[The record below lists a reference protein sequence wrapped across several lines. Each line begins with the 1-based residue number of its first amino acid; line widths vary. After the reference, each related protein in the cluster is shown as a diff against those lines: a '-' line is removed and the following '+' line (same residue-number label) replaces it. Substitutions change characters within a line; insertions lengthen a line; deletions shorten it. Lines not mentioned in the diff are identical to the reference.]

1 MATVFFYS
9 MKNNF
14 PKGWIDEGE
23 AYPLGLGTT
32 MDLDRHDFQLTELM
46 ERIQANDNRLVAL
59 QVPEGLKMQALE
71 MMDTIETETSAK
83 VILAADPC
91 YGACDLVH
99 DKMGMMG
106 VELVAHMGHS
116 QMNIDSGM
124 PTQFIDVTYDGDP
137 ELKPVLPFLEKHRA
151 MARQRMENQP
161 AAEDLSEE
169 EAQDRFMD
177 AVGRLAPLTG
187 TKLGLV
193 GSIQHLHLLPEFHD
207 RLEEAGYEVEIP
219 IGGARLSFPGQVL
232 GCNYSGDD
240 DSIGHYLFLGSGDF
254 HPIGLVLHTGKPLAM
269 LDPYTGDAEE
279 MSLERI
285 ERILRQRFGLIMACG
300 EAERFGILIG
310 EKPGQMRRSL
320 ALRMKRILEK
330 HGKKGYLLALEHVGP
345 ELIDFYPV
353 DAFVN
358 TACPR
363 IAIDD
368 AVRYQKPLI
377 TPFELE
383 VALGEKKWETG
394 YQFDEIP

>member
-1 MATVFFYS
+1 MRERRA
-9 MKNNF
+9 
-14 PKGWIDEGE
+14 PRI
-23 AYPLGLGTT
+23 GTT
-32 MDLDRHDFQLTELM
+32 MDLDRHDFELDQLM
-46 ERIQANDNRLVAL
+46 ERIQANDNRLIAL
-59 QVPEGLKMQALE
+59 QIPEGLKMQALE

-83 VILAADPC
+83 VVLAADPC

-99 DKMGMMG
+99 DKMKLMG

-137 ELKPVLPFLEKHRA
+137 ELTPVIPFLDAHKAIAEKRLA
-151 MARQRMENQP
+151 DQATPEEM
-161 AAEDLSEE
+161 SEE
-169 EAQDRFMD
+169 EAQERFLD
-177 AVGRLAPLTG
+177 AVGRMAPLTG

-193 GSIQHLHLLPEFHD
+193 GSI
-207 RLEEAGYEVEIP
+207 
-219 IGGARLSFPGQVL
+219 PGQVL

-285 ERILRQRFGLIMACG
+285 ERILRQRSGLIMASG
-300 EAERFGILIG
+300 DAQRFGILIG
-310 EKPGQMRRSL
+310 EKPGQMRRTL
-320 ALRMKRILEK
+320 ALRMKRMLEK
-330 HGKKGYLLALEHVGP
+330 HGKKGYLLALEHIGP
-345 ELIDFYPV
+345 DLIDFYPV

-368 AVRYQKPLI
+368 AVRYRKPLI

>member
-1 MATVFFYS
+1 
-9 MKNNF
+9 
-14 PKGWIDEGE
+14 
-23 AYPLGLGTT
+23 
-32 MDLDRHDFQLTELM
+32 MDLDRHDFQLEELI
-46 ERIQANDNRLVAL
+46 ERIQKNDNRLVAL

-71 MMDTIETETSAK
+71 MMDEIESGSGAK

-99 DKMGMMG
+99 DKMKMMG

-137 ELKPVLPFLEKHRA
+137 ELEPVLPMLNAHLQIAKNR
-151 MARQRMENQP
+151 MAEQLTSE
-161 AAEDLSEE
+161 LTEE
-169 EAQDRFMD
+169 EAQERFMD
-177 AVGRLAPLTG
+177 AVGRMTPLKD

-193 GSIQHLHLLPEFHD
+193 GSIQHLHLLPDFHE
-207 RLEEAGYEVEIP
+207 RLEQAGFDVTIP
-219 IGGARLSFPGQVL
+219 MGGARLTFPGQVL

-240 DSIGHYLFLGSGDF
+240 DTIGHYLFLGSGDF

-269 LDPYTGDAEE
+269 LDPYSGDAIE
-279 MSLERI
+279 MSFERI
-285 ERILRQRFGLIMACG
+285 ERILRQRFGLIMSSMDAQK
-300 EAERFGILIG
+300 FGILIG
-310 EKPGQMRRSL
+310 EKPGQMRRTL
-320 ALRMKRILEK
+320 ALRMKRLLEK

-368 AVRYQKPLI
+368 AVKYSKPLI

-383 VALGEKKWETG
+383 VALGEKKWELG

>member
-1 MATVFFYS
+1 
-9 MKNNF
+9 
-14 PKGWIDEGE
+14 
-23 AYPLGLGTT
+23 
-32 MDLDRHDFQLTELM
+32 MDLDRHDFQLEELI
-46 ERIQANDNRLVAL
+46 ERIQKNDNRLVAL

-71 MMDTIETETSAK
+71 MMDEIESGSGAK
-83 VILAADPC
+83 VVLAADPC

-99 DKMGMMG
+99 DKMKMMG

-137 ELKPVLPFLEKHRA
+137 ELSPVIPMLNAHLEIAKKRMSEQSTSA
-151 MARQRMENQP
+151 MT
-161 AAEDLSEE
+161 EE
-169 EAQDRFMD
+169 EAQERFMD
-177 AVGRLAPLTG
+177 AVGRMTPLKD

-207 RLEEAGYEVEIP
+207 RLEKAGFDVTIP
-219 IGGARLSFPGQVL
+219 MGGARLTFPGQVL

-240 DSIGHYLFLGSGDF
+240 DTIGHYLFLGSGDF

-269 LDPYTGDAEE
+269 LDPYSGDAIE
-279 MSLERI
+279 MSFERI
-285 ERILRQRFGLIMACG
+285 ERILRQRFGLIMSSMD
-300 EAERFGILIG
+300 AEKFGILIG
-310 EKPGQMRRSL
+310 EKPGQMRRTL
-320 ALRMKRILEK
+320 ALRMKRLLEK

-368 AVRYQKPLI
+368 AVKYAKPLI

-383 VALGEKKWETG
+383 VALGEKKWELG

>member
-1 MATVFFYS
+1 
-9 MKNNF
+9 
-14 PKGWIDEGE
+14 
-23 AYPLGLGTT
+23 
-32 MDLDRHDFQLTELM
+32 MDLDRHDFQLEKLI
-46 ERIQANDNRLVAL
+46 ERIQKNDNRLVAL

-71 MMDTIETETSAK
+71 MMDEIESGSGAK

-99 DKMGMMG
+99 DKMKMMG

-116 QMNIDSGM
+116 QMNINSGM

-137 ELKPVLPFLEKHRA
+137 ELEPVLPMLNAHLQIAKNR
-151 MARQRMENQP
+151 MAEQLTSE
-161 AAEDLSEE
+161 LTEE
-169 EAQDRFMD
+169 EAQERFMD
-177 AVGRLAPLTG
+177 AVGRMTPLKD

-193 GSIQHLHLLPEFHD
+193 GSIQHLHLLPDFHE
-207 RLEEAGYEVEIP
+207 RLEQAGFDVTIP
-219 IGGARLSFPGQVL
+219 MGGARLTFPGQVL

-240 DSIGHYLFLGSGDF
+240 DTIGHYLFLGSGDF

-269 LDPYTGDAEE
+269 LDPYSGDAIE
-279 MSLERI
+279 MSFERI
-285 ERILRQRFGLIMACG
+285 ERILRQRFGLIMSSMDAQ
-300 EAERFGILIG
+300 RFGILIG
-310 EKPGQMRRSL
+310 EKPGQMRRTL
-320 ALRMKRILEK
+320 ALRMKRLLEK

-368 AVRYQKPLI
+368 AVKYSKPLI

-383 VALGEKKWETG
+383 VALGEKKWELG

>member
-1 MATVFFYS
+1 MPLI
-9 MKNNF
+9 MGKN
-14 PKGWIDEGE
+14 
-23 AYPLGLGTT
+23 

-46 ERIQANDNRLVAL
+46 ERIQANDNRLIAL

-71 MMDTIETETSAK
+71 MMDSIETETSAK

-99 DKMGMMG
+99 DKMQMMG

-137 ELKPVLPFLEKHRA
+137 ELKPVLAYLEAHRA
-151 MARQRMENQP
+151 MARERMHNQP
-161 AAEDLSEE
+161 APEALSEE
-169 EAQDRFMD
+169 DAQDRFMD

-193 GSIQHLHLLPEFHD
+193 GSIQHLHLLPDFHD
-207 RLEEAGYEVEIP
+207 RLEEAGFEVEIP

-285 ERILRQRFGLIMACG
+285 ERILRQRFGLIMASG
-300 EAERFGILIG
+300 EAQRFGILIG

-320 ALRMKRILEK
+320 ALRMKRLLEK

-345 ELIDFYPV
+345 DLIDFYPV

>member
-1 MATVFFYS
+1 
-9 MKNNF
+9 
-14 PKGWIDEGE
+14 
-23 AYPLGLGTT
+23 
-32 MDLDRHDFQLTELM
+32 MDLDRHDFQLDDLVK
-46 ERIQANDNRLVAL
+46 RIQENDNRLIAL

-71 MMDTIETETSAK
+71 MMDQIESETSAK
-83 VILAADPC
+83 VVLAADPC

-99 DKMGMMG
+99 DKMKMMG

-116 QMNIDSGM
+116 QMNINSGM

-137 ELKPVLPFLEKHRA
+137 ELEPVLPFLQSHRE
-151 MARQRMENQP
+151 MARSRLNSSANQNM
-161 AAEDLSEE
+161 SEE
-169 EAQDRFMD
+169 EAQEVFLD
-177 AVGRLAPLTG
+177 AVGRSAPLTD

-193 GSIQHLHLLPEFHD
+193 ASIQHLHKLPEFQD
-207 RLEEAGYEVEIP
+207 RLEKAGFDVTVP
-219 IGGARLSFPGQVL
+219 LGGARLTFPGQVL

-254 HPIGLVLHTGKPLAM
+254 HPIGLVLHTGKPLSM
-269 LDPYTGDAEE
+269 LDPYTGDASE
-279 MSLERI
+279 MSLQRI
-285 ERILRQRFGLIMACG
+285 ERILRQRFGLIVSSQ
-300 EAERFGILIG
+300 EATRFGILIG
-310 EKPGQMRRSL
+310 EKPGQMRRTL
-320 ALRMKRILEK
+320 ALRMKRLLEK
-330 HGKKGYLLALEHVGP
+330 HGKTGYLLALEHVGP
-345 ELIDFYPV
+345 DLIDFYPV

-368 AVRYQKPLI
+368 AVRYSKPMI

>member
-1 MATVFFYS
+1 
-9 MKNNF
+9 
-14 PKGWIDEGE
+14 
-23 AYPLGLGTT
+23 
-32 MDLDRHDFQLTELM
+32 MDLDRHDFQLEELI
-46 ERIQANDNRLVAL
+46 ERIQKNDNRLVAL

-71 MMDTIETETSAK
+71 MMDEIESGSGAK
-83 VILAADPC
+83 VVLAADPC
-91 YGACDLVH
+91 YGACDLVN
-99 DKMGMMG
+99 DKMKMMG
-106 VELVAHMGHS
+106 FELVAHMGHS

-137 ELKPVLPFLEKHRA
+137 ELAPVLPMLNAHLQIAKKR
-151 MARQRMENQP
+151 MAEQP
-161 AAEDLSEE
+161 SGELTEE
-169 EAQDRFMD
+169 EAQERFMD
-177 AVGRLAPLTG
+177 AVGRMTPLKD

-207 RLEEAGYEVEIP
+207 RLEQAGFDVTIP
-219 IGGARLSFPGQVL
+219 MGGARLTFPGQVL

-240 DSIGHYLFLGSGDF
+240 DTIGHYLFLGSGDF

-269 LDPYTGDAEE
+269 LDPYSGDAIE
-279 MSLERI
+279 MSFERI
-285 ERILRQRFGLIMACG
+285 ERILRQRFGLIMSSMD
-300 EAERFGILIG
+300 AEKFGILIG
-310 EKPGQMRRSL
+310 EKPGQMRRTL
-320 ALRMKRILEK
+320 ALRMKRLLEK

-368 AVRYQKPLI
+368 AVKYAKPLI

-383 VALGEKKWETG
+383 VALGEKKWELG

>member
-1 MATVFFYS
+1 
-9 MKNNF
+9 
-14 PKGWIDEGE
+14 
-23 AYPLGLGTT
+23 
-32 MDLDRHDFQLTELM
+32 MDMDRHDFQLGELV
-46 ERIQANDNRLVAL
+46 ERIKANDNRLIAL

-71 MMDTIETETSAK
+71 MMDSIEEETSAK
-83 VILAADPC
+83 VVLAADPC

-99 DKMGMMG
+99 DKMKLMG

-124 PTQFIDVTYDGDP
+124 PTQFINVTYDADA
-137 ELKPVLPFLEKHRA
+137 EIAPVIPFLEKHRA
-151 MARQRMENQP
+151 MAVDRLENQDDS
-161 AAEDLSEE
+161 AELSEE
-169 EAQDRFMD
+169 EAQEKFLDV
-177 AVGRLAPLTG
+177 VGRMAPLKDA
-187 TKLGLV
+187 KLGLV
-193 GSIQHLHLLPEFHD
+193 GSIQHLHILPDMHD
-207 RLEEAGYEVEIP
+207 RLEKAGFDVTIP
-219 IGGARLSFPGQVL
+219 MGGARLTFPGQVL
-232 GCNYSGDD
+232 GCNYSNDQDD
-240 DSIGHYLFLGSGDF
+240 IGHYLFIGSGDF

-269 LDPYTGDAEE
+269 LDPYTGEAEE

-285 ERILRQRFGLIMACG
+285 ERILRQRFGLIMSSMDAQS
-300 EAERFGILIG
+300 FGILIG
-310 EKPGQMRRSL
+310 EKPGQMRRTL
-320 ALRMKRILEK
+320 ALRMKRMLEK

-368 AVRYQKPLI
+368 AIRYRKPLI

-383 VALGEKKWETG
+383 VALGEKQWETG

>member
-1 MATVFFYS
+1 M
-9 MKNNF
+9 
-14 PKGWIDEGE
+14 
-23 AYPLGLGTT
+23 PLGLGTT
-32 MDLDRHDFQLTELM
+32 MDLDRHDFQLTELI
-46 ERIQANDNRLVAL
+46 ERIQSNDNRLVAL
-59 QVPEGLKMQALE
+59 QIPEGLKMQALE

-124 PTQFIDVTYDGDP
+124 PTQFIDVTYDGEP
-137 ELKPVLPFLEKHRA
+137 ELAPIIPFLEAHRA

-161 AAEDLSEE
+161 APEDLSEE
-169 EAQDRFMD
+169 EAQERFMD

-193 GSIQHLHLLPEFHD
+193 GSIQHLHLLPEYYD
-207 RLEEAGYEVEIP
+207 RLEKAGYEVEIP

-254 HPIGLVLHTGKPLAM
+254 HPIGLVLHTGKPLAI
-269 LDPYTGDAEE
+269 LDPYSGEARE
-279 MSLERI
+279 MSLKQI

-300 EAERFGILIG
+300 DAQSFGILIG

>member
-1 MATVFFYS
+1 MRERRAPR
-9 MKNNF
+9 M
-14 PKGWIDEGE
+14 
-23 AYPLGLGTT
+23 GTT
-32 MDLDRHDFQLTELM
+32 MDLDRHDFELDQLM
-46 ERIQANDNRLVAL
+46 ERIQANDNRLIAL
-59 QVPEGLKMQALE
+59 QIPEGLKMQALE

-83 VILAADPC
+83 VVLAADPC

-99 DKMGMMG
+99 DKMKLMG

-137 ELKPVLPFLEKHRA
+137 ELTPVIPFLDAHKAIAEKRLA
-151 MARQRMENQP
+151 DQATP
-161 AAEDLSEE
+161 EDMSEE
-169 EAQDRFMD
+169 EAQERFLD
-177 AVGRLAPLTG
+177 AVGRMAPLTG

-193 GSIQHLHLLPEFHD
+193 GSIQHLHLLPDFHD
-207 RLEEAGYEVEIP
+207 RLEKAGYDVTIP

-285 ERILRQRFGLIMACG
+285 ERILRQRSGLIMASG
-300 EAERFGILIG
+300 DAQRFGILIG
-310 EKPGQMRRSL
+310 EKPGQMRRTL
-320 ALRMKRILEK
+320 ALRMKRMLEK
-330 HGKKGYLLALEHVGP
+330 HGKKGYLLALEHIGP
-345 ELIDFYPV
+345 DLIDFYPV

-368 AVRYQKPLI
+368 AVRYRKPLI

>member
-1 MATVFFYS
+1 
-9 MKNNF
+9 
-14 PKGWIDEGE
+14 
-23 AYPLGLGTT
+23 
-32 MDLDRHDFQLTELM
+32 MDLNRHDFQLEELI
-46 ERIQANDNRLVAL
+46 ERIQKNDNRLVAL

-71 MMDTIETETSAK
+71 MMDEIETGSGAK
-83 VILAADPC
+83 VVLAADPC

-99 DKMGMMG
+99 DKMKMMG

-137 ELKPVLPFLEKHRA
+137 ELAPVLPMLNAHREIA
-151 MARQRMENQP
+151 KNRMAEQP
-161 AAEDLSEE
+161 AENVSEQ
-169 EAQDRFMD
+169 EAQERFMD
-177 AVGRLAPLTG
+177 AVGRLTPLKD

-207 RLEEAGYEVEIP
+207 RLEQAGFDVTIP
-219 IGGARLSFPGQVL
+219 MGGARLTFPGQVL

-240 DSIGHYLFLGSGDF
+240 DTIGHYLFLGSGDF

-269 LDPYTGDAEE
+269 LDPYSGDAIE
-279 MSLERI
+279 MSFQRI
-285 ERILRQRFGLIMACG
+285 ERILRQRFGLIMSSMDAQK
-300 EAERFGILIG
+300 FGILIG
-310 EKPGQMRRSL
+310 EKPGQMRRTL
-320 ALRMKRILEK
+320 ALRMKRLLEK

-368 AVRYQKPLI
+368 AVKYAKPLI

-383 VALGEKKWETG
+383 VALGEKKWELG

>member
-1 MATVFFYS
+1 
-9 MKNNF
+9 
-14 PKGWIDEGE
+14 
-23 AYPLGLGTT
+23 
-32 MDLDRHDFQLTELM
+32 M
-46 ERIQANDNRLVAL
+46 ERIRANDNRLIAL

-71 MMDTIETETSAK
+71 MMDTIETETSAQ
-83 VILAADPC
+83 VVLAADPC

-99 DKMGMMG
+99 DKMQLMG

-124 PTQFIDVTYDGDP
+124 PTQFINVTYDGDP
-137 ELKPVLPFLEKHRA
+137 ELSPVLPWLNQHRE
-151 MARQRMENQP
+151 MARQRMTQQEQN
-161 AAEDLSEE
+161 DGLTEE
-169 EAQDRFMD
+169 EAQERFMD
-177 AVGRLAPLTG
+177 AVGRMAPLTD

-193 GSIQHLHLLPEFHD
+193 GSIQHLHLLPQFHD
-207 RLEEAGYEVEIP
+207 RLEKAGFDVTIP

-240 DSIGHYLFLGSGDF
+240 PSIGHYLFLGSGDF

-279 MSLERI
+279 MSLGRI
-285 ERILRQRFGLIMACG
+285 ERILRQRFGLIMSVQDAQT
-300 EAERFGILIG
+300 FGILIG
-310 EKPGQMRRSL
+310 EKPGQMRRTL
-320 ALRMKRILEK
+320 ALRMKRMLAK
-330 HGKKGYLLALEHVGP
+330 QGKKGYLLALEHVGP

-368 AVRYQKPLI
+368 AVKYRKPLI

-383 VALGEKKWETG
+383 VALGEKKWELG

>member
-1 MATVFFYS
+1 
-9 MKNNF
+9 
-14 PKGWIDEGE
+14 
-23 AYPLGLGTT
+23 
-32 MDLDRHDFQLTELM
+32 MDMERHDFELNDLIDK
-46 ERIQANDNRLVAL
+46 IQTNDHRLVAL

-71 MMDTIETETSAK
+71 MMDAIESETSAK
-83 VILAADPC
+83 IVLAADPC

-99 DKMGMMG
+99 DKMKLMG

-124 PTQFIDVTYDGDP
+124 PTQFINVTYDGDP
-137 ELKPVLPFLEKHRA
+137 ELLPVLPILEQHRT
-151 MARQRMENQP
+151 MAQQRLQQQHDDSQMS
-161 AAEDLSEE
+161 DE
-169 EAQDRFMD
+169 EAQERFMD
-177 AVGRLAPLTG
+177 AVGRLAPLTDA
-187 TKLGLV
+187 KLGLV
-193 GSIQHLHLLPEFHD
+193 GSIQHLHLLPDFVE
-207 RLEEAGYEVEIP
+207 RLEKAGYDVTIP

-240 DSIGHYLFLGSGDF
+240 ASIGHYLFLGSGDF

-285 ERILRQRFGLIMACG
+285 ERILRQRFGLIMSCQDAKT
-300 EAERFGILIG
+300 FGILIG
-310 EKPGQMRRSL
+310 EKPGQMRRTL
-320 ALRMKRILEK
+320 ALRMKKILEQ
-330 HGKKGYLLALEHVGP
+330 HGKKGYLLALEHIGP
-345 ELIDFYPV
+345 DLIDFYPV

-368 AVRYQKPLI
+368 AVRYRKPLI

-383 VALGEKKWETG
+383 VALGEKQWQHG